1 MITRSY
7 TQTREQLAE
16 LLNLAVN
23 DRETI
28 IIERRG
34 YAPVAMIAADEL
46 SALQETVYLLRNP
59 ANARRLLTALARSQQ
74 GEGIETDIEQLEATL
89 QLESDAQSGA

>member
-34 YAPVAMIAADEL
+34 HAPVAMIAADEL
-46 SALQETVYLLRNP
+46 SGLQETVYLLRSP
-59 ANARRLLTALARSQQ
+59 ANARRLLAALARSQQ

-89 QLESDAQSGA
+89 QLESDAQSGS